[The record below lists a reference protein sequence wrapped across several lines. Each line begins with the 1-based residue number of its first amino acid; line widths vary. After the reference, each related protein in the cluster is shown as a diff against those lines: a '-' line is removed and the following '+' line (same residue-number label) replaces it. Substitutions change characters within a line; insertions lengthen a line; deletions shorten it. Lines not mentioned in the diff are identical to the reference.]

1 MGPITIGAATFL
13 ITALLIAG
21 CASKPT
27 HQIFLMPAP
36 DVYIDGQIDPF
47 IDNDPIS
54 RGVQPSILYATD
66 RAPATEDEK
75 KKNPFYSDERGG
87 VLRLGLAE
95 TEFGLDE
102 EITWEEARRIS
113 LLKNRTDQYP
123 IELSKVSEFGVLAE
137 SIDAFDGNVEP
148 DDEPGRRFAEE
159 INRRL
164 AISHT
169 KDVYIYV
176 HGYKVAFEN
185 PVLVAAEL
193 WHFLGY
199 NGAFI
204 AYSWPSTPK
213 TLAYFEDLDDAI
225 NSARY
230 LRTLILYIADHTDA
244 EKIHVLGYSAG
255 TRAVTRMLADFGM
268 YGWFMDKEAID
279 RKLKLG
285 NIIVVGSD
293 VDRQILGGY
302 LIDGALRIPEAIT
315 IYQSSG
321 DSALGLSKWV
331 FGRNR
336 AGQVVDEGPIDPKIV
351 EFFDEHPSLRL
362 VDVTDAEGSTSGNG
376 HSYFRTSP
384 WVSSDVLMT
393 LMYNLAPADRG
404 LVMSEKGPIWTYP
417 ADYVEK
423 LRQALGRVNPA
434 LGVGATAEQ

>member
-1 MGPITIGAATFL
+1 M
-13 ITALLIAG
+13 
-21 CASKPT
+21 

-47 IDNDPIS
+47 VDNDPIS
-54 RGVQPSILYATD
+54 RGVQPTILYATD
-66 RAPATEDEK
+66 RAPSTESEK
-75 KKNPFYSDERGG
+75 KKNPFYSDARGG

-95 TEFGLDE
+95 TKFGLDE
-102 EITWEEARRIS
+102 DITWEEARRIS

-123 IELSKVSEFGVLAE
+123 IELSNINEFGVLAE
-137 SIDAFDGNVEP
+137 SIDAFDSGVEG
-148 DDEPGRRFAEE
+148 DDEPGRRFAEA
-159 INRRL
+159 INKRL
-164 AISHT
+164 AISRT

-176 HGYKVAFEN
+176 HGYKVTFEN
-185 PVLVAAEL
+185 PVLVAMEL

-213 TLAYFEDLDDAI
+213 TLAYFEDLDDAV

-279 RKLKLG
+279 QRLKLG
-285 NIIVVGSD
+285 NIILVGSD

-302 LIDGALRIPEAIT
+302 LLDGALRIPEAIT

-336 AGQVVDEGPIDPKIV
+336 TGQVVDDGLIDPNIV
-351 EFFDEHPSLRL
+351 AFFEEHPNLRL
-362 VDVTDAEGSTSGNG
+362 VDVTDAEGGTSGSG

-404 LVMSEKGPIWTYP
+404 LVMSEQEPIWTYP

-434 LGVGATAEQ
+434 LAVGETAGQ